1 MSGFQQN
8 FVGIQGQGKNRD
20 TLFQVDAATATSER
34 LYVVEPRSTQGVYNG
49 NSLTDRGPIASIKL
63 INSNNTLQA
72 IMADNA
78 RLKESNINTDD
89 FLILTGRALLTN
101 SNVGYNRFILTSCD
115 VAYSEKTQIMT
126 TFGDNEVVYY
136 FGKNPVVMNLQG
148 MLIDSLTN
156 DWFCSFINLYQ
167 TFLRGTQLAKNFEM
181 LELVLP
187 NMRVIGSIISLSS
200 HQDSARDTDIPFSM
214 QFYAKEITMLPQPT
228 LNSSVAINNSVTAI
242 FSNPDRSSQGASLPS
257 PTVATTNN
265 GFTEP
270 SWLSNPGIISN
281 ITSTINTGYT
291 WFRNN
296 IVSPV
301 VSIIASLTRII
312 QVISKDISSIVSS
325 FTTPLNAI
333 LSDVMSIS
341 VQANSVAIIIENAA
355 TNIGHLLSEPRVNLR
370 NTLASL
376 KHTAGVISRLPEDV
390 STNFKKNYHVGK
402 IGSNAAILFSGKNGT
417 TSKTAVLSSGST
429 YTAQNSFLIFGN

>member
-1 MSGFQQN
+1 MSGSQSFILRGTHN
-8 FVGIQGQGKNRD
+8 MSNPPIAEV
-20 TLFQVDAATATSER
+20 TAATSER
-34 LYVVEPRSTQGVYNG
+34 LYVVEPRSAQGVYNG
-49 NSLTDRGPIASIKL
+49 NSITDRGPTASIKL

-72 IMADNA
+72 ILADNA
-78 RLKESNINTDD
+78 RMKEGNINADD
-89 FLILTGRALLTN
+89 FLILTGRSLLTN
-101 SNVGYNRFILTSCD
+101 SNVGYNRFLLTSCD

-156 DWFCSFINLYQ
+156 DWFCSFIKLYQ

-181 LELVLP
+181 IELVLP
-187 NMRVIGSIISLSS
+187 NMSVIGSIISLSS

-214 QFYAKEITMLPQPT
+214 QFYAKEIKMLPQLTMGPT
-228 LNSSVAINNSVTAI
+228 AINNSVTAI
-242 FSNPDRSSQGASLPS
+242 FSNPDRSSQGASLPAK
-257 PTVATTNN
+257 TATTTNN

-270 SWLSNPGIISN
+270 AWLSNPGVISN

-301 VSIIASLTRII
+301 VSVIASLTRII
-312 QVISKDISSIVSS
+312 QVISKDISNIVSS

-417 TSKTAVLSSGST
+417 TSKTAVLSSGSN